1 MVVVVVRLYV
11 AVVLL
16 FEVLN
21 EENSFEEFS
30 TDSESALV
38 SKVGNIGFDGYIGT
52 CILWI
57 YRIYRRYIGGYFFIN
72 IDISKINKNTL
83 KFINILSKTVKMTL
97 IIKYIHCNDFLKS
110 K

>member
-1 MVVVVVRLYV
+1 MVVVIVHLYV
-11 AVVLL
+11 PLVLL

-21 EENSFEEFS
+21 EEISFEEFR

-57 YRIYRRYIGGYFFIN
+57 YRIYRRYIGGYFFMN

-83 KFINILSKTVKMTL
+83 KFINILS
-97 IIKYIHCNDFLKS
+97 
-110 K
+110 

>member
-1 MVVVVVRLYV
+1 MFLFLPFSLSMVVVVVPLYV

-38 SKVGNIGFDGYIGT
+38 SKNGNIGFDGYIGT
-52 CILWI
+52 CILCI
-57 YRIYRRYIGGYFFIN
+57 
-72 IDISKINKNTL
+72 
-83 KFINILSKTVKMTL
+83 
-97 IIKYIHCNDFLKS
+97 
-110 K
+110 

>member
-1 MVVVVVRLYV
+1 M

-57 YRIYRRYIGGYFFIN
+57 YRIYRWIFFFMN
-72 IDISKINKNTL
+72 IDISKIKKNTL
-83 KFINILSKTVKMTL
+83 KFLNILSKTVKMAL
-97 IIKYIHCNDFLKS
+97 II
-110 K
+110 

>member
-1 MVVVVVRLYV
+1 M

-21 EENSFEEFS
+21 EENSFEDFS
-30 TDSESALV
+30 TDLESALV

-57 YRIYRRYIGGYFFIN
+57 YRIYRRYIYISV
-72 IDISKINKNTL
+72 DI
-83 KFINILSKTVKMTL
+83 
-97 IIKYIHCNDFLKS
+97 FL
-110 K
+110 

>member
-1 MVVVVVRLYV
+1 M
-11 AVVLL
+11 AVILL

-21 EENSFEEFS
+21 EENSLEEFS

-57 YRIYRRYIGGYFFIN
+57 YLIYQRYIYRWKFF
-72 IDISKINKNTL
+72 L
-83 KFINILSKTVKMTL
+83 
-97 IIKYIHCNDFLKS
+97 
-110 K
+110 

>member
-1 MVVVVVRLYV
+1 MVVRLYV

-16 FEVLN
+16 FDVLN
-21 EENSFEEFS
+21 EENSFEELS

-57 YRIYRRYIGGYFFIN
+57 YRIYLRYIGEYFFMN

-97 IIKYIHCNDFLKS
+97 IIKYIHCNEFLKS

>member
-1 MVVVVVRLYV
+1 MVVRLYV

-21 EENSFEEFS
+21 EENSFEEFR

-57 YRIYRRYIGGYFFIN
+57 YRIYRRYIGGYFFMK
-72 IDISKINKNTL
+72 IDISKINEK
-83 KFINILSKTVKMTL
+83 IL
-97 IIKYIHCNDFLKS
+97 
-110 K
+110 

>member
-1 MVVVVVRLYV
+1 M

-52 CILWI
+52 CIFL
-57 YRIYRRYIGGYFFIN
+57 
-72 IDISKINKNTL
+72 DISDISE
-83 KFINILSKTVKMTL
+83 ICISVE
-97 IIKYIHCNDFLKS
+97 IFL
-110 K
+110 